1 MASFKFPELEHNTG
15 GLWGPDD
22 EERLMLEVEEETKD
36 GEMSGFWGTDT
47 AERKELANALL
58 DGNWDRLMD
67 VDMDMDESFSYSY
80 EM

>member
-1 MASFKFPELEHNTG
+1 
-15 GLWGPDD
+15 
-22 EERLMLEVEEETKD
+22 MLEVEEETKD